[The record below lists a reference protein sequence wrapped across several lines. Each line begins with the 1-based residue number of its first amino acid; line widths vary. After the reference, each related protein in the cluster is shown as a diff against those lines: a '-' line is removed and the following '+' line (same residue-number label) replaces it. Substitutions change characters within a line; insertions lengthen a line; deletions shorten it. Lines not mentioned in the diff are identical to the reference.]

1 MQKYKYTRNENGK
14 TENSK
19 SERIIKSL
27 QDINLQI
34 ALSVIL
40 YLRIITLNLHHTHTK
55 GTGESYSRQNIRSF
69 WRNNASKCQ
78 GIGTGEWSCILF
90 PNSRDK
96 SGLIIKLTNYLIRSM
111 LYLVRAYTVLGL
123 SGKYY
128 EGSVIRKPIVNG

>member
-27 QDINLQI
+27 QDINMQI

-69 WRNNASKCQ
+69 
-78 GIGTGEWSCILF
+78 
-90 PNSRDK
+90 
-96 SGLIIKLTNYLIRSM
+96 
-111 LYLVRAYTVLGL
+111 
-123 SGKYY
+123 
-128 EGSVIRKPIVNG
+128 